1 MSQKYF
7 SNFPLI
13 NYNDS
18 ATRNIIL
25 KSQFFR
31 SVINSAGA
39 FYTYVVRDGERPD
52 TIAFDYY
59 GHSDYSWIVYFS
71 NNIIDPYF
79 EWPMDSFQFEEFI
92 IKKYGSIPAAMEEI
106 VYYVY
111 NDAIDLD
118 DPEYEYNLSYKMD
131 TITYNYRVANDP
143 SFQVNRW
150 IAKNAYDYE
159 LEKNDDNRNIK
170 LLSSVYLNQI
180 NREISNIFK
189 K

>member
-18 ATRNIIL
+18 ASRNIIL
-25 KSQFFR
+25 KAQLFK
-31 SVINSAGA
+31 SVIDSAGA
-39 FYTYVVRDGERPD
+39 FYTYVVRDGERAD

-59 GHSDYSWIVYFS
+59 GHSDYFWIVYFS
-71 NNIIDPYF
+71 NNIVDPYF
-79 EWPMDSFQFEEFI
+79 EWPMDSFQLDEFI
-92 IKKYGSIPAAMEEI
+92 VKKYGSIPAAMEET

-111 NDAIDLD
+111 NPNVNPN
-118 DPEYEYNLSYKMD
+118 DPEYEYNLSYLMD
-131 TITYNYRVANDP
+131 TLTYNYKVANDP
-143 SFQVNRW
+143 SFQVNLW
-150 IAKNAYDYE
+150 SEKSAYDYE

-170 LLSSVYLNQI
+170 LLDSAYLNQL

>member
-25 KSQFFR
+25 KAQFFKQVID
-31 SVINSAGA
+31 SVGA

-52 TIAFDYY
+52 SIAYDYY

-71 NNIIDPYF
+71 NSIVDPYF
-79 EWPMDSFQFEEFI
+79 EWPMDSFQFQEFI
-92 IKKYGSIPAAMEEI
+92 IKKYGSIPAAIEEI

-111 NDAIDLD
+111 NDAVDPT

-131 TITYNYRVANDP
+131 TVTYNYKVANEQ

-150 IAKNAYDYE
+150 IEKNAYDYE

-170 LLSSVYLNQI
+170 LLDSAYLGQI

>member
-25 KSQFFR
+25 KAQFFKQVID
-31 SVINSAGA
+31 SVGA

-52 TIAFDYY
+52 SIAYDYY

-71 NNIIDPYF
+71 NSIVDPYF
-79 EWPMDSFQFEEFI
+79 EWPMDSFQFQEFI

-111 NDAIDLD
+111 NDAVDPT

-131 TITYNYRVANDP
+131 TVTYNYKVANDQ

-150 IAKNAYDYE
+150 IEKNAYDYE

-170 LLSSVYLNQI
+170 LLDSAYLGQI